1 MTFKTVLAAL
11 ALAFVPVIGSAACY
25 GAHEEQVSTCA
36 DGMTYD
42 TAQGACVVIAS

>member
-11 ALAFVPVIGSAACY
+11 ALSLVPAIGSAACY
-25 GAHEEQVSTCA
+25 GGHEEATTCS

-42 TAQGACVVIAS
+42 TAQGACVVISS